1 MISASRRI
9 SVAVSLFLCSLSSI
23 LSAPPAAAQANVQGQ
38 WQTLV
43 TLAPINPVHLA
54 LMRNG
59 KILFATGSGNDKTV
73 TFFQGGV
80 WDPAT
85 DTMTTQPLTWDM
97 FCNGMAVLPDGRPF
111 IMGGTIN
118 YQPFQGAN
126 RTSAFDP
133 VTGNFVDLQ
142 SMAHG
147 RWYPTSTVLGDGRVM
162 VFSGLTEG
170 GGTNVAVEI
179 YKVGAGWSPQYM
191 ASFTP
196 PLYPRLH
203 VLPNGKVFMSG
214 SNPQSWT
221 FDPSNQSWTSGPT
234 TNYGNTRTYGS
245 SVLLPLTPANGYTPK
260 VLILGGASPSTATT
274 ELIDLSA
281 ANPKWVNGPSMVQPR
296 IEMNATILPNGK
308 ILTSG
313 GSQIDEDG
321 TTASLKAELYDPTVG
336 TVGAFTSAGSNTY
349 PRLYHS
355 NTILLPDAT
364 VFMAGSNPHQG
375 TYDPHM
381 EIYSPPYL
389 FNANGT
395 LATRPTISSVTPG
408 VLGYNSA
415 FQIQTPDAANIT
427 SAVLIRAG
435 AVTHSFDMDQR
446 LVGLSFA
453 AGSGVLNA
461 TTPPNSN
468 IAPPG
473 YYLLFILNSSGVPSV
488 AQFVQ
493 LSLTPTDLP
502 PTGTIV
508 TPASNVAIGPG
519 QSVSF
524 SGTGFS
530 PSGTIAA
537 YNWVFPGGSPSSSSS
552 QNPGSVSFA
561 NPGTYMASLTVTDN
575 LGLTDPSP
583 ATRTITVT
591 PDFSLTFSPATQTVV
606 AGNST
611 SYTVNVVPGPNFTG
625 SVSFSAS
632 GLPSGASASFNPATV
647 TTSGSTTMTV
657 TTSASTP
664 VANSNLTVT
673 GTSASLSHSVTPVLS
688 VIVSADTIPPTAPT
702 NLTATAA
709 SNLQINLAW
718 TAATDNVGVTGNRV
732 ERCQGAGCTNF
743 GQIAILGAVTT
754 YSDTTLQP
762 STSYSYRIRAND
774 AAGNI
779 GPYSNVA
786 SATTPVAPPPP
797 IKFVQQVAMTAG
809 SGVNRA
815 SQIFTIPSV
824 AGDLIVVG
832 VKWGDQTISVAS
844 IGDDK
849 GDTYTSASGPTNWSG
864 IAKRAQIF
872 YAKNIIGG
880 GAPITITVT
889 LTGNATSSF
898 QIYQVEYSNA
908 DINAP
913 LDVVSA
919 AIGTATSVSSGAA
932 TTTFPNELIFGFSI
946 ADSVGV
952 NPGPGFTAE
961 STFRGNLVEDMTVS
975 TTGSYAAL
983 GVATGV
989 SNWFMQMATF
999 KAANADTIPPTAPSN
1014 LTALATG
1021 PTQINLSWTAS
1032 TDNVGV
1038 TGYFVQRCSGSGC
1051 TNFAQVASLPGNTT
1065 AYNDISVAP
1074 STTYNYQIVATDAA
1088 GNLSAPS
1095 NPATVTT
1102 PADTTPPTAPTNLA
1116 ATVVG
1121 NTQINLS
1128 WTPSTDNVGVT
1139 NYLIQRCASPG
1150 CSNFAQIGTTGG
1162 PGTTYNDTAA
1172 SASTSY
1178 TYQVIATD
1186 AALNQSLPS
1195 NAVTAITTGP
1205 PAAPSALTAGA
1216 ASATQIN
1223 LSWTNNAINQT
1234 GFKVERSPD
1243 NVTFAQIGTAGAGT
1257 TTYSNP
1263 NLAPK
1268 TLCYYRVRATNASGD
1283 SGYSNVSSATTL
1295 ADTTPPT
1302 APSNLTA
1309 TAASSTQ
1316 INLTWTAST
1325 DNVGVTGYLIQRCQ
1339 GAGCT
1344 TFAQIAAPA
1353 GTGTT
1358 YIDTGLSP
1366 SMSYSYQIIATD
1378 AAGNLSLPSNV
1389 GTATTLAGPPSAPSA
1404 LTATAASATQINL
1417 SWTNNATNQS
1427 GFKVERSPDN
1437 VTFTQIGTTG
1447 ATTTTYSDSPLAP
1460 LTIYYYRVRATNG
1473 SGDSAYSN
1481 VANATTL
1488 ADTTP
1493 PTAPSN
1499 LAATAP
1505 SSTQINLSW
1514 TASTDNVGVTGYKIQ
1529 RCQGSGCTTFAQI
1542 AAPPGTGTT
1551 FNDTGLTPLTSY
1563 SYQII
1568 ATDAAGNLSS
1578 PSNIASATTLAG
1590 APAAPSGLV
1599 ATAASPTQINLSW
1612 TNNATNQ
1619 TGSKVER
1626 SPDGVTFAQIG
1637 TTPGATTTYSDPT
1650 VLPLTIYYYRVRATN
1665 AVGDSA
1671 YSNISNATTPAD
1683 TTPPTAPTNLTATAT
1698 SSAQINL
1705 SWTASTDNV
1714 GVTQY
1719 QIQRCQGAGCN
1730 SFAQVGASATP
1741 SFPDT
1746 GLLASTS
1753 YSYQVRALDA
1763 ANNASAFSN
1772 VATTVTPSAA
1782 PPPPVI
1788 LVQHTETSA
1797 LAGASAISQTFPA
1810 AGVSGNLIIVSV
1822 KWGNQA
1828 LSVSSVSDNKGN
1840 IYTSAVGPTN
1850 WNGTLKSAQTFYAKN
1865 ITGGGAPIT
1874 ITVTLTGNPT
1884 SSLHLYQFEYTN
1896 IDPANPIDTTC
1907 AAAGVGTAISCGPV
1921 TTNFAN
1927 DLLYAVAFN
1936 DSAVTNAGAGFT
1948 TLSTW
1953 HSNLVESM
1961 QTTAAGAYTGTA
1973 SNTSSTSWFMQLL
1986 AIKCHP

>member
-1 MISASRRI
+1 MCPRTFIALLENNWPKGLSMTSASRCQSAAI
-9 SVAVSLFLCSLSSI
+9 TILICALFGGLL
-23 LSAPPAAAQANVQGQ
+23 APSAAAQANVTGQ
-38 WQTLV
+38 WQTLT
-43 TLAPINPVHLA
+43 TLAPINPVHLS
-54 LMRNG
+54 LMHNG

-80 WDPAT
+80 WDPQT
-85 DTMTTQPLTWDM
+85 DTMTTQPLTWDL
-97 FCNGMAVLPDGRPF
+97 FCNGMVVLPDGRPF

-118 YQPFQGAN
+118 YQPFQGSN

-133 VTGNFVDLQ
+133 ATGNFVDLQ

-162 VFSGLTEG
+162 VFSGLSET
-170 GGTNVAVEI
+170 GGTNTAVEI
-179 YKVGAGWSPQYM
+179 YKVGSGWSSQFI

-196 PLYPRLH
+196 SLYPRMHL
-203 VLPNGKVFMSG
+203 LPNGKVFMSG
-214 SNPQSWT
+214 STAQSWT
-221 FDPSNQSWTSGPT
+221 FDPSNQTWTPGPT
-234 TNYGNTRTYGS
+234 TNYGNMRTYGS
-245 SVLLPLTPANGYTPK
+245 SVLLPLTPANGYAPK
-260 VLILGGASPSTATT
+260 ILILGGASPSTPTT

-281 ANPKWVNGPSMVQPR
+281 ASPKWVNGPNMVQPR
-296 IEMNATILPNGK
+296 IEMNATMLPNGK

-336 TVGAFTSAGSNTY
+336 TIGAFTSAGSNTY

-389 FNANGT
+389 FNSNGT
-395 LATRPTISSVTPG
+395 LATRPAITNVTPG
-408 VLGYNSA
+408 VIGYNSA
-415 FQIQTPDAANIT
+415 FQVQTPDAANIT
-427 SAVLIRAG
+427 SAVLIRPG
-435 AVTHSFDMDQR
+435 SVTHSFDMDQR
-446 LVGLSFA
+446 LVGLVFT
-453 AGSGVLNA
+453 AGSGVLNL
-461 TTPPNSN
+461 TSPPNSN

-493 LSLTPTDLP
+493 LSLTPTDQAP
-502 PTGTIV
+502 SGTI
-508 TPASNVAIGPG
+508 TAPPSNVSVGPG

-524 SGTGFS
+524 SGTGS
-530 PSGTIAA
+530 DPDGTIAS
-537 YNWVFPGGSPSSSSS
+537 YNWVFPGGNPRSSSS

-561 NPGTYMASLTVTDN
+561 NPGTFTASLTVTDN

-611 SYTVNVVPGPNFTG
+611 SYTINVVPGPNFTG

-657 TTSASTP
+657 STSASTP
-664 VANSNLTVT
+664 TGNSNLTVT
-673 GTSASLSHSVTPVLS
+673 GTSGSLSHSVTPVLS
-688 VIVSADTIPPTAPT
+688 VIVSADTTPPSAPT
-702 NLTATAA
+702 NLTAAAA
-709 SNLQINLAW
+709 SNLQINLSW

-732 ERCQGAGCTNF
+732 ERCQGAGCTTF
-743 GQIAILGAVTT
+743 GQIANLGAATS
-754 YSDTTLQP
+754 YSDTSLQP

-797 IKFVQQVAMTAG
+797 VKFVQQVAMTAG
-809 SGVNRA
+809 TGVSTA

-824 AGDLIVVG
+824 TSDLIVVG

-849 GDTYTSASGPTNWSG
+849 GNGYNSAVGPTNWSG
-864 IAKRAQIF
+864 TAKRAQIF

-898 QIYQVEYSNA
+898 QIYQVEYANA
-908 DINAP
+908 DVNAP

-919 AIGTATSVSSGAA
+919 AIGTATSVSSGTA
-932 TTTFPNELIFGFSI
+932 TTKFPNELVFGFSI

-983 GVATGV
+983 GTATGI
-989 SNWFMQMATF
+989 SNWFMQMATL
-999 KAANADTIPPTAPSN
+999 KAANADTIPPTAPSS

-1021 PTQINLSWTAS
+1021 PTQVNLSWTAS

-1051 TNFAQVASLPGNTT
+1051 TNFSQVASLPGNTT
-1065 AYNDISVAP
+1065 AYNDTSVAP
-1074 STTYNYQIVATDAA
+1074 STTYNYQIVATDAS
-1088 GNLSAPS
+1088 GNPSLPS
-1095 NPATVTT
+1095 NPASATT
-1102 PADTTPPTAPTNLA
+1102 LADTQAPTAPSNLA
-1116 ATVVG
+1116 AAVVS
-1121 NTQINLS
+1121 NTQINLT
-1128 WTPSTDNVGVT
+1128 WTASTDNVGVT
-1139 NYLIQRCASPG
+1139 NYLIQRCATPA

-1162 PGTTYNDTAA
+1162 PGTAYSDTTV

-1195 NAVTAITTGP
+1195 NTATAITTGP
-1205 PAAPSALTAGA
+1205 PAAPSLLTATA

-1223 LSWTNNAINQT
+1223 LAWTNNAINQT

-1243 NVTFAQIGTAGAGT
+1243 NVTFAQIGTAGASA
-1257 TTYSNP
+1257 TTYSDP
-1263 NLAPK
+1263 NLLPQ
-1268 TLCYYRVRATNASGD
+1268 TLYYYRVRATNASGD
-1283 SGYSNVSSATTL
+1283 SAYSNVSSATTL

-1302 APSNLTA
+1302 APSGLTA

-1316 INLTWTAST
+1316 INLSWTAST
-1325 DNVGVTGYLIQRCQ
+1325 DNVAVTGYQIQRCQ
-1339 GAGCT
+1339 GTGCNA
-1344 TFAQIAAPA
+1344 FAQIAAPA

-1358 YIDTGLSP
+1358 YVDTGLSP
-1366 SMSYSYQIIATD
+1366 SVSYSYQVIATD
-1378 AAGNLSLPSNV
+1378 AAGNPSSPSNISS
-1389 GTATTLAGPPSAPSA
+1389 ATTLAGPPAAPSG
-1404 LTATAASATQINL
+1404 LLATAAGATQINL
-1417 SWTNNATNQS
+1417 SWTNNATNQT
-1427 GFKVERSPDN
+1427 GFKVERSPDG

-1460 LTIYYYRVRATNG
+1460 MTLYYYRVRATNG
-1473 SGDSAYSN
+1473 AGDSAYTN

-1499 LAATAP
+1499 VTATAT
-1505 SSTQINLSW
+1505 SSTQINLAW
-1514 TASTDNVGVTGYKIQ
+1514 TAS
-1529 RCQGSGCTTFAQI
+1529 S
-1542 AAPPGTGTT
+1542 
-1551 FNDTGLTPLTSY
+1551 
-1563 SYQII
+1563 
-1568 ATDAAGNLSS
+1568 
-1578 PSNIASATTLAG
+1578 
-1590 APAAPSGLV
+1590 
-1599 ATAASPTQINLSW
+1599 
-1612 TNNATNQ
+1612 
-1619 TGSKVER
+1619 
-1626 SPDGVTFAQIG
+1626 
-1637 TTPGATTTYSDPT
+1637 
-1650 VLPLTIYYYRVRATN
+1650 
-1665 AVGDSA
+1665 
-1671 YSNISNATTPAD
+1671 
-1683 TTPPTAPTNLTATAT
+1683 
-1698 SSAQINL
+1698 
-1705 SWTASTDNV
+1705 DNV

-1730 SFAQVGASATP
+1730 SFAQVGTSTTTN
-1741 SFPDT
+1741 FPDT

-1763 ANNASAFSN
+1763 ANNPSGFSN
-1772 VATTVTPSAA
+1772 IATATTQAAA
-1782 PPPPVI
+1782 PPPPVT
-1788 LVQHTETSA
+1788 LVQHIETSV
-1797 LAGASAISQTFPA
+1797 LAGTSTLSQTFPA
-1810 AGVSGNLIIVSV
+1810 ASVSGNLIVVSV

-1828 LSVSSVSDNKGN
+1828 LSVSSVADNKGN
-1840 IYTSAVGPTN
+1840 AYTPLIGPTN

-1865 ITGGGAPIT
+1865 IVGGGAPIT
-1874 ITVTLTGNPT
+1874 ITVTLSGNST
-1884 SSLHLYQFEYTN
+1884 SSFHLYQFEYTN
-1896 IDPANPIDTTC
+1896 VDPTNPIDTTC
-1907 AAAGVGTAISCGPV
+1907 AAAGVGTALSCGPM

-1927 DLLYAVAFN
+1927 DLLHVVAFN

-1948 TLSTW
+1948 TISTY
-1953 HSNLVESM
+1953 HSNLVESV
-1961 QTTAAGAYTGTA
+1961 QTAAAGSYTGTA
-1973 SNTSSTSWFMQLL
+1973 TNSASTSWFMHLL
-1986 AIKCHP
+1986 AIKRHP

>member
-1 MISASRRI
+1 MTSASKCLTVV
-9 SVAVSLFLCSLSSI
+9 VALFVCSLSSI
-23 LSAPPAAAQANVQGQ
+23 LSAPPAAGQANVTGQ

-43 TLAPINPVHLA
+43 TQAPINPVHIA
-54 LMRNG
+54 LMHNG
-59 KILFATGSGNDKTV
+59 KILVVSGSGNDKTV
-73 TFFQGGV
+73 TFFQAGV
-80 WDPAT
+80 FDPVT

-97 FCNGMAVLPDGRPF
+97 FCDGMVVLPDGRPM

-118 YQPFQGAN
+118 YQPFQGSN
-126 RTSAFDP
+126 RASIYDP
-133 VTGNFVDLQ
+133 ATGNFVDVQ
-142 SMAHG
+142 TMAHG
-147 RWYPTSTVLGDGRVM
+147 RWYPTATVLGDGRVM
-162 VFSGLTEG
+162 IYSGLTESAA
-170 GGTNVAVEI
+170 TNNAVEI
-179 YKVGAGWSPQYM
+179 YKVGVGWSGQTFSP
-191 ASFTP
+191 FTP
-196 PLYPRLH
+196 PLYPRMHL
-203 VLPNGKVFMSG
+203 LPNGKVFFSG
-214 SNPQSWT
+214 STAQSWT
-221 FDPSNQSWTSGPT
+221 FDPSNQSWTAGPT

-245 SVLLPLTPANGYTPK
+245 SVLLPLTPANGYKPR
-260 VLILGGASPSTATT
+260 VLILGGGSPATATT
-274 ELIDLSA
+274 EVIDLSLN
-281 ANPKWVNGPSMVQPR
+281 NPTWVNGPSMVQPR

-308 ILTSG
+308 VLTSG

-336 TVGAFTSAGSNTY
+336 TTGAFSSAGSNTF

-364 VFMAGSNPHQG
+364 VLMTGSNPHQG
-375 TYDPHM
+375 TYDPHL
-381 EIYSPPYL
+381 EVYSPPYL
-389 FNANGT
+389 FNSNGG
-395 LATRPTISSVTPG
+395 LATRPAITAVTPG

-427 SAVLIRAG
+427 SAVLIKAG
-435 AVTHSFDMDQR
+435 AVTHAFDMDQR
-446 LVGLSFA
+446 LVGLSFTI
-453 AGSGVLNA
+453 GSGVLNT

-524 SGTGFS
+524 SGSGND
-530 PSGTIAA
+530 PDGTIAS
-537 YNWVFPGGSPSSSSS
+537 YNWVFPGGNPNSSSS

-561 NPGTYMASLTVTDN
+561 NPGTYIASLTVTDN

-591 PDFSLTFSPATQTVV
+591 PDFSLTFSPSTQTVV

-657 TTSASTP
+657 TTSISTP
-664 VANSNLTVT
+664 IGNSNLTVT
-673 GTSASLSHSVTPVLS
+673 GSSGSLSHSITPVLS
-688 VIVSADTIPPTAPT
+688 VIVSGDTVAPTAPT

-709 SNLQINLAW
+709 PNLQINLAW
-718 TAATDNVGVTGNRV
+718 TAATDNVGVTGNKV

-743 GQIAILGAVTT
+743 GQIAVLGAVTT
-754 YSDTTLQP
+754 YSDTNLQP
-762 STSYSYRIRAND
+762 STPYSYRIRAND

-797 IKFVQQVAMTAG
+797 IKLVQQVAMTAG
-809 SGVNRA
+809 SGVNKA

-832 VKWGDQTISVAS
+832 VKWGDQTLSVAS
-844 IGDDK
+844 ISDDK
-849 GDTYTSASGPTNWSG
+849 NNAYTSAIGPTNWSG
-864 IAKRAQIF
+864 TAKRAQIF

-889 LTGNATSSF
+889 LTGVATSSLH
-898 QIYQVEYSNA
+898 IYQLEYSNA

-919 AIGTATSVSSGAA
+919 AIGTATSVSSGTA

-946 ADSVGV
+946 ADSVGI

-983 GVATGV
+983 GTATGV

-999 KAANADTIPPTAPSN
+999 KAANADTIAPTAPSS

-1021 PTQINLSWTAS
+1021 PTQVNLSWTAS

-1065 AYNDISVAP
+1065 SYNDTSVSP

-1088 GNLSAPS
+1088 SNLSSPS
-1095 NPATVTT
+1095 NSANATTQ
-1102 PADTTPPTAPTNLA
+1102 ADTTPPTAPTNLA
-1116 ATVVG
+1116 ATVVS
-1121 NTQINLS
+1121 NTQINLT
-1128 WTPSTDNVGVT
+1128 WTASTDNVGVT
-1139 NYLIQRCASPG
+1139 NYLVQRCAAPG
-1150 CSNFAQIGTTGG
+1150 CSNFAQIGATGG
-1162 PGTTYNDTAA
+1162 PGTTYNDTSA

-1186 AALNQSLPS
+1186 AANNPSLPS
-1195 NAVTAITTGP
+1195 NISTAITTGP
-1205 PAAPSALTAGA
+1205 PAAPSNLTATA

-1243 NVTFAQIGTAGAGT
+1243 NITFTQIGTSGASA
-1257 TTYSNP
+1257 TTYSDP

-1268 TLCYYRVRATNASGD
+1268 TLYYYRLRATNASGD
-1283 SGYSNVSSATTL
+1283 SGYSNTASATTL
-1295 ADTTPPT
+1295 ADTTPPS
-1302 APSNLTA
+1302 APSGLTA

-1316 INLTWTAST
+1316 INLSWTAST
-1325 DNVGVTGYLIQRCQ
+1325 DNVAVTGYQIQRCQ

-1358 YIDTGLSP
+1358 YIDTGLTP
-1366 SMSYSYQIIATD
+1366 STSYSYQIIATD
-1378 AAGNLSLPSNV
+1378 AAGNPSLPSNA
-1389 GTATTLAGPPSAPSA
+1389 GTATTLAGPPAAPSG

-1437 VTFTQIGTTG
+1437 VTFAQIGTTG
-1447 ATTTTYSDSPLAP
+1447 ATTTVYSDNPLAAVT
-1460 LTIYYYRVRATNG
+1460 LYYYRVRATNG
-1473 SGDSAYSN
+1473 SGDSGYSN
-1481 VANATTL
+1481 VASATTL
-1488 ADTTP
+1488 ADTTS
-1493 PTAPSN
+1493 PTAPTN
-1499 LAATAP
+1499 LSASAT
-1505 SSTQINLSW
+1505 SSTQINL
-1514 TASTDNVGVTGYKIQ
+1514 A
-1529 RCQGSGCTTFAQI
+1529 
-1542 AAPPGTGTT
+1542 
-1551 FNDTGLTPLTSY
+1551 
-1563 SYQII
+1563 
-1568 ATDAAGNLSS
+1568 
-1578 PSNIASATTLAG
+1578 
-1590 APAAPSGLV
+1590 
-1599 ATAASPTQINLSW
+1599 
-1612 TNNATNQ
+1612 
-1619 TGSKVER
+1619 
-1626 SPDGVTFAQIG
+1626 
-1637 TTPGATTTYSDPT
+1637 
-1650 VLPLTIYYYRVRATN
+1650 
-1665 AVGDSA
+1665 
-1671 YSNISNATTPAD
+1671 
-1683 TTPPTAPTNLTATAT
+1683 
-1698 SSAQINL
+1698 
-1705 SWTASTDNV
+1705 WTASTDNV

-1719 QIQRCQGAGCN
+1719 QIQRCQGAGCTT
-1730 SFAQVGASATP
+1730 FAQVGTSTST

-1746 GLLASTS
+1746 GLLAATS

-1763 ANNASAFSN
+1763 ANNLSTFSN
-1772 VATTVTPSAA
+1772 IATAVTQSAA
-1782 PPPPVI
+1782 PPPPVT
-1788 LVQHTETSA
+1788 LVQHAETSV
-1797 LAGASAISQTFPA
+1797 LSGTSTISQTFPA
-1810 AGVSGNLIIVSV
+1810 ASVSGDLIVVTV

-1828 LSVSSVSDNKGN
+1828 LTVSSIADNKGN
-1840 IYTSAVGPTN
+1840 VYTPALGPTN

-1865 ITGGGAPIT
+1865 AVGGGTPIT
-1874 ITVTLTGNPT
+1874 ITVTLTGNST
-1884 SSLHLYQFEYTN
+1884 SSFHLYQLEYANVDTTN
-1896 IDPANPIDTTC
+1896 SVDTTC
-1907 AAAGVGTAISCGPV
+1907 AAIGTGISLTCGPIS
-1921 TTNFAN
+1921 TTAAN
-1927 DLLYAVAFN
+1927 DLLLVVAFN
-1936 DSAVTNAGAGFT
+1936 DSAVTNAGSGFT
-1948 TLSTW
+1948 TISTY
-1953 HSNLVESM
+1953 HSNLVESL
-1961 QTTAAGAYTGTA
+1961 QTAAAGSYTATA
-1973 SNTSSTSWFMQLL
+1973 TNTAVTDWFMHVL
-1986 AIKCHP
+1986 AIKRHP

>member
-1 MISASRRI
+1 MNPASSRLL
-9 SVAVSLFLCSLSSI
+9 VALALLTCSLSAV
-23 LSAPPAAAQANVQGQ
+23 LLAPPAMGQANVQGQ

-54 LMRNG
+54 LMHNG

-80 WDPAT
+80 FDPVA
-85 DTMTTQPLTWDM
+85 DTMTTQPLTWDL
-97 FCNGMAVLPDGRPF
+97 FCNGMVVLPDGRPF

-118 YQPFQGAN
+118 YNPFQGSN
-126 RTSAFDP
+126 RTTAFDP
-133 VTGNFVDLQ
+133 ATGNFVDLQ

-147 RWYPTSTVLGDGRVM
+147 RWYPTSTLLPDGRVM
-162 VFSGLTEG
+162 VFSGLSEA
-170 GGTNVAVEI
+170 GGTNTAVEL
-179 YKVGAGWSPQYM
+179 YKVGLGWSQQYI
-191 ASFTP
+191 APFTP
-196 PLYPRLH
+196 PLYPRMH
-203 VLPNGKVFMSG
+203 VLPNGKVFFSG
-214 SNPQSWT
+214 STAQSWT
-221 FDPSNQSWTSGPT
+221 FDPSNQSWTAGPT
-234 TNYGNTRTYGS
+234 TNYGSTRTYGS

-281 ANPKWVNGPSMVQPR
+281 ASPKWVYGPSMIQPR

-321 TTASLKAELYDPTVG
+321 TTASLKAELYDATVG
-336 TVGAFTSAGSNTY
+336 ATGAFTSAGSNTY

-364 VFMAGSNPHQG
+364 VLMAGSNPHQG

-389 FNANGT
+389 FNSNGT
-395 LATRPTISSVTPG
+395 LATRPAITSVTPG
-408 VLGYNSA
+408 VIGYNSA
-415 FQIQTPDAANIT
+415 FQVQTPDAANI
-427 SAVLIRAG
+427 SSVVLIRAG

-446 LVGLSFA
+446 LVGLAFT
-453 AGSGVLNA
+453 AGSGVLNL
-461 TTPPNSN
+461 TSPPNSN

-493 LSLTPTDLP
+493 LLATPTDLA

-519 QSVSF
+519 QSISF
-524 SGTGFS
+524 SGTGS
-530 PSGTIAA
+530 DPDGTVAA

-561 NPGTYMASLTVTDN
+561 NPGTYIASLTVTDN

-611 SYTVNVVPGPNFTG
+611 SYTINVVPGPNFTG
-625 SVSFSAS
+625 SVNFSAS
-632 GLPSGASASFNPATV
+632 GYPSGASASFNPVTV

-657 TTSASTP
+657 STSAGTP
-664 VANSNLTVT
+664 VGNFSLIVT
-673 GTSASLSHSVTPVLS
+673 GTSAALSHSGNPVLS

-702 NLTATAA
+702 NLTATAS
-709 SNLQINLAW
+709 SNLQINLSW

-732 ERCQGAGCTNF
+732 ERCQGVGCSNF
-743 GQIAILGAVTT
+743 GQITTLGAVTS
-754 YSDTTLQP
+754 YSDTSLQP

-779 GPYSNVA
+779 GPYANVT
-786 SATTPVAPPPP
+786 SATTPAAPPLP
-797 IKFVQQVAMTAG
+797 IKFVQQVALTAG
-809 SGVNRA
+809 SGISTA
-815 SQIFTIPSV
+815 SQTFTIPSV
-824 AGDLIVVG
+824 SGDLIVVA
-832 VKWGDQTISVAS
+832 VKWGDQALSVAS

-849 GDTYTSASGPTNWSG
+849 GNTYTSAVGPTNWSG
-864 IAKRAQIF
+864 TAKRAQIF

-889 LTGNATSSF
+889 LTGIATSSF
-898 QIYQVEYSNA
+898 YIYQLEYSNA

-919 AIGTATSVSSGAA
+919 AIGTATSVSSGSA
-932 TTTFPNELIFGFSI
+932 TTNFPNELIFGFSI
-946 ADSVGV
+946 ADSVGI

-961 STFRGNLVEDMTVS
+961 STFRGNLVEDVTVS
-975 TTGSYAAL
+975 TTGSYSAL
-983 GVATGV
+983 GTATGV

-999 KAANADTIPPTAPSN
+999 KAANADTIPPTAPSG

-1021 PTQINLSWTAS
+1021 PTQVNLSWTAS

-1065 AYNDISVAP
+1065 TYTDISLAP
-1074 STTYNYQIVATDAA
+1074 STTYTYQIVATDAA
-1088 GNLSAPS
+1088 SNLSLPS
-1095 NPATVTT
+1095 SPAGATT
-1102 PADTTPPTAPTNLA
+1102 QADTTPPTAPTNLA

-1128 WTPSTDNVGVT
+1128 WTASTDNVGVT
-1139 NYLIQRCASPG
+1139 NYLIQRCATPG
-1150 CSNFAQIGTTGG
+1150 CSNFAQIGTTSG
-1162 PGTTYNDTAA
+1162 PGTAYNNAAA

-1186 AALNQSLPS
+1186 AAGNLSLPS
-1195 NAVTAITTGP
+1195 NTATAVTTGP
-1205 PAAPSALTAGA
+1205 PAAPSTLTATA

-1234 GFKVERSPD
+1234 GIKVERSLD
-1243 NVTFAQIGTAGAGT
+1243 NVTFTQIGTAGAGAI
-1257 TTYSNP
+1257 TYSDP
-1263 NLAPK
+1263 NLAPT
-1268 TLCYYRVRATNASGD
+1268 TLYYYRVRATNASGD
-1283 SGYSNVSSATTL
+1283 SGYTNVSSATTA

-1309 TAASSTQ
+1309 TATSSTQ
-1316 INLTWTAST
+1316 INLSWTAST

-1339 GAGCT
+1339 GASCV

-1353 GTGTT
+1353 GTGTA
-1358 YIDTGLSP
+1358 YIDTGISP
-1366 SMSYSYQIIATD
+1366 STSYSYEIIATD
-1378 AAGNLSLPSNV
+1378 AAGNLSSPSNV
-1389 GTATTLAGPPSAPSA
+1389 GTALTLAGPPAAPSA
-1404 LTATAASATQINL
+1404 LTGTAASATQINL
-1417 SWTNNATNQS
+1417 SWTNNATNQT
-1427 GFKVERSPDN
+1427 GCKIERSSDG
-1437 VTFTQIGTTG
+1437 VIFTQIGTTA
-1447 ATTTTYSDSPLAP
+1447 ATVTTYSDNPLAP
-1460 LTIYYYRVRATNG
+1460 LTAYYYRVRATNG
-1473 SGDSAYSN
+1473 AGDSTYSN
-1481 VANATTL
+1481 VANVTTPT
-1488 ADTTP
+1488 DTT
-1493 PTAPSN
+1493 S
-1499 LAATAP
+1499 
-1505 SSTQINLSW
+1505 
-1514 TASTDNVGVTGYKIQ
+1514 
-1529 RCQGSGCTTFAQI
+1529 
-1542 AAPPGTGTT
+1542 
-1551 FNDTGLTPLTSY
+1551 
-1563 SYQII
+1563 
-1568 ATDAAGNLSS
+1568 
-1578 PSNIASATTLAG
+1578 
-1590 APAAPSGLV
+1590 
-1599 ATAASPTQINLSW
+1599 
-1612 TNNATNQ
+1612 
-1619 TGSKVER
+1619 
-1626 SPDGVTFAQIG
+1626 
-1637 TTPGATTTYSDPT
+1637 
-1650 VLPLTIYYYRVRATN
+1650 
-1665 AVGDSA
+1665 
-1671 YSNISNATTPAD
+1671 
-1683 TTPPTAPTNLTATAT
+1683 PTAPTNLTATAT
-1698 SSAQINL
+1698 SSTQINL
-1705 SWTASTDNV
+1705 SWTAAIDNV
-1714 GVTQY
+1714 GVTGY
-1719 QIQRCQGAGCN
+1719 QIQRCQGAGCA
-1730 SFAQVGASATP
+1730 SFAQVGTSTTP
-1741 SFPDT
+1741 SFADT
-1746 GLLASTS
+1746 GLLFATS

-1763 ANNASAFSN
+1763 ANNASTFSN
-1772 VATTVTPSAA
+1772 IATTVTQSAA
-1782 PPPPVI
+1782 PPPPVT

-1797 LAGASAISQTFPA
+1797 LSGTNTISQTFSA

-1840 IYTSAVGPTN
+1840 VYTTAVGPTN
-1850 WNGTLKSAQTFYAKN
+1850 WSGTLKSAQTFYAKN
-1865 ITGGGAPIT
+1865 ILGGGAPIT
-1874 ITVTLTGNPT
+1874 ITVTLTGNSN
-1884 SSLHLYQFEYTN
+1884 SSFHLYQSEYTN

-1921 TTNFAN
+1921 TTNFAS

-1948 TLSTW
+1948 TLSTY
-1953 HSNLVESM
+1953 HSNLVEAM
-1961 QTTAAGAYTGTA
+1961 QTTAAGSYTGTA
-1973 SNTSSTSWFMQLL
+1973 SNTLSTSWFMHLL
-1986 AIKCHP
+1986 AIKRTP

>member
-1 MISASRRI
+1 MNAASRCL
-9 SVAVSLFLCSLSSI
+9 SLAAAFFLCSLSSV
-23 LSAPPAAAQANVQGQ
+23 LSAPLAMGQANLQGQ
-38 WQTLV
+38 WQTLT
-43 TLAPINPVHLA
+43 TLAPINPIHIA
-54 LMRNG
+54 LMHNG
-59 KILFATGSGNDKTV
+59 KVLVVSGSGNDKTV
-73 TFFQGGV
+73 TFFQAGV

-85 DTMTTQPLTWDM
+85 DTMTTQPVTWDM
-97 FCNGMAVLPDGRPF
+97 FCNGMIVLPDGRPL

-118 YQPFQGAN
+118 YGPFQGSNHA
-126 RTSAFDP
+126 TYYDP
-133 VTGNFVDLQ
+133 ATGTFVDVQ
-142 SMAHG
+142 NMAHG
-147 RWYPTSTVLGDGRVM
+147 RWYPTATVLGDGRVM
-162 VFSGLTEG
+162 VYSGLTETG
-170 GGTNVAVEI
+170 ATNNAIEF
-179 YKVGAGWSPQYM
+179 YKIGVGWSGQSFSP
-191 ASFTP
+191 FTP
-196 PLYPRLH
+196 SLYPRMNL
-203 VLPNGKVFMSG
+203 LPNGKVFFSG
-214 SNPQSWT
+214 STAQSWT
-221 FDPSNQSWTSGPT
+221 FDPSNQSWTAGPAT
-234 TNYGNTRTYGS
+234 IYGNTRTYGS
-245 SVLLPLTPANGYTPK
+245 SVLLPLTPANGYKPR
-260 VLILGGASPSTATT
+260 VLILGGGSPATATT
-274 ELIDLSA
+274 ELIDLSVS
-281 ANPKWVNGPSMVQPR
+281 NPAWVYGPSMVQSR
-296 IEMNATILPNGK
+296 IEMNATILPNGR

-321 TTASLKAELYDPTVG
+321 TTASLKAEIYDPTAG
-336 TVGAFTSAGSNTY
+336 TTGAFTSAGSNTY

-364 VFMAGSNPHQG
+364 VLMTGSNPHQG

-381 EIYSPPYL
+381 EVYSPPYL
-389 FNANGT
+389 FNSNGT
-395 LATRPTISSVTPG
+395 LATRPTITGVTPG

-427 SAVLIRAG
+427 SAVLIKAG
-435 AVTHSFDMDQR
+435 AVTHAFDMDQR
-446 LVGLSFA
+446 LVGLSFT
-453 AGSGVLNA
+453 AGSGVLN
-461 TTPPNSN
+461 TTPPPNSN

-502 PTGTIV
+502 PTGTIIA
-508 TPASNVAIGPG
+508 PASNVSIGPG

-524 SGTGFS
+524 SGTGS
-530 PSGTIAA
+530 DPDGTIAS
-537 YNWVFPGGSPSSSSS
+537 YNWVFPGGNPSSSSS

-561 NPGTYMASLTVTDN
+561 NAGTYIASLTVTDN
-575 LGLTDPSP
+575 VGLADPSP
-583 ATRTITVT
+583 ATRIITVT
-591 PDFSLTFSPATQTVV
+591 PDFSLTFSPSTQSVV

-611 SYTVNVVPGPNFTG
+611 TYTVNVVPGPNFTG

-632 GLPSGASASFNPATV
+632 GLPSGASASFSPATV
-647 TTSGSTTMTV
+647 TTSGLTTMTV

-664 VANSNLTVT
+664 VGNSNLTAT
-673 GTSASLSHSVTPVLS
+673 GTSGALHHSVTPVLS
-688 VIVSADTIPPTAPT
+688 VIVSGDTIPPTAPT

-709 SNLQINLAW
+709 PNLQINLAW

-743 GQIAILGAVTT
+743 GQIAVLGAVTS
-754 YSDTTLQP
+754 YSDTNLQP
-762 STSYSYRIRAND
+762 LTSYSYRVRAND

-786 SATTPVAPPPP
+786 SASTPAAPPPP

-809 SGVNRA
+809 TGVSTA
-815 SQIFTIPSV
+815 SQVFTIPSV

-849 GDTYTSASGPTNWSG
+849 GNTYTSAVGPTNWSG
-864 IAKRAQIF
+864 TAKRAQIF

-898 QIYQVEYSNA
+898 QIYQLEYSNA
-908 DINAP
+908 DVNAP

-932 TTTFPNELIFGFSI
+932 ATNLPNELIFGFSI

-952 NPGPGFTAE
+952 NPVPGFTAE

-975 TTGSYAAL
+975 TKGSYAAL
-983 GVATGV
+983 ATATGV

-999 KAANADTIPPTAPSN
+999 KAASVNTTPPTAPSN

-1032 TDNVGV
+1032 TDVVGV

-1065 AYNDISVAP
+1065 SYSDTSLGP

-1088 GNLSAPS
+1088 GNLSSPS
-1095 NPATVTT
+1095 DPASATT
-1102 PADTTPPTAPTNLA
+1102 QADTTPPTPPTNLGA
-1116 ATVVG
+1116 SVVS

-1128 WTPSTDNVGVT
+1128 WTASTDNVGVT

-1162 PGTTYNDTAA
+1162 PGTTYSDATVSA
-1172 SASTSY
+1172 SASY

-1186 AALNQSLPS
+1186 AAGNQSLPS
-1195 NAVTAITTGP
+1195 NAATAMTTGP
-1205 PAAPSALTAGA
+1205 PADPSNLTATA

-1223 LSWTNNAINQT
+1223 LAWTNNAINQT

-1243 NVTFAQIGTAGAGT
+1243 GVTFAPIGTAVASA
-1257 TTYSNP
+1257 TTYSDP

-1268 TLCYYRVRATNASGD
+1268 TLYYYRIRATNASGD
-1283 SGYSNVSSATTL
+1283 SGYTNVASATTL

-1309 TAASSTQ
+1309 SAASSTQ
-1316 INLTWTAST
+1316 INLSWTAST
-1325 DNVGVTGYLIQRCQ
+1325 DNVGVTVYLIQRCQ
-1339 GAGCT
+1339 GAGCA
-1344 TFAQIAAPA
+1344 TFAQIAAPP

-1358 YIDTGLSP
+1358 YVDTGLSP
-1366 SMSYSYQIIATD
+1366 STSYSYEIIATD
-1378 AAGNLSLPSNV
+1378 AAGNLSQPSNV
-1389 GTATTLAGPPSAPSA
+1389 GTTTTLAGPPAAPSA

-1417 SWTNNATNQS
+1417 SWTNNATNQT

-1460 LTIYYYRVRATNG
+1460 LTTYYYRVRATNG
-1473 SGDSAYSN
+1473 AGDSAYSN

-1493 PTAPSN
+1493 PTAPS
-1499 LAATAP
+1499 
-1505 SSTQINLSW
+1505 S
-1514 TASTDNVGVTGYKIQ
+1514 
-1529 RCQGSGCTTFAQI
+1529 
-1542 AAPPGTGTT
+1542 
-1551 FNDTGLTPLTSY
+1551 
-1563 SYQII
+1563 
-1568 ATDAAGNLSS
+1568 
-1578 PSNIASATTLAG
+1578 
-1590 APAAPSGLV
+1590 
-1599 ATAASPTQINLSW
+1599 
-1612 TNNATNQ
+1612 
-1619 TGSKVER
+1619 
-1626 SPDGVTFAQIG
+1626 
-1637 TTPGATTTYSDPT
+1637 
-1650 VLPLTIYYYRVRATN
+1650 
-1665 AVGDSA
+1665 
-1671 YSNISNATTPAD
+1671 
-1683 TTPPTAPTNLTATAT
+1683 LTATAT
-1698 SSAQINL
+1698 SSTQINL

-1730 SFAQVGASATP
+1730 SFAQVGTSTTT

-1746 GLLASTS
+1746 GLLAATS

-1763 ANNASAFSN
+1763 ANNASGFSN
-1772 VATTVTPSAA
+1772 IATTTTQSAA
-1782 PPPPVI
+1782 PPPPVT
-1788 LVQHTETSA
+1788 LVQHAETSV
-1797 LAGASAISQTFPA
+1797 LSGTNTISQTFPA
-1810 AGVSGNLIIVSV
+1810 ASVSGDLIVVSV

-1828 LSVSSVSDNKGN
+1828 LSVSSVADNNGN
-1840 IYTSAVGPTN
+1840 IYASAIGPTN

-1865 ITGGGAPIT
+1865 IVAGGAPIT
-1874 ITVTLTGNPT
+1874 ITITLTGSST
-1884 SSLHLYQFEYTN
+1884 SSFHLYQFEYTN
-1896 IDPANPIDTTC
+1896 IDPTNPIDTTC
-1907 AAAGVGTAISCGPV
+1907 VAPGVGTTLSCGPV

-1927 DLLYAVAFN
+1927 DLLHVAAFN

-1948 TLSTW
+1948 TLSTY

-1961 QTTAAGAYTGTA
+1961 QTAAAGSYTGTA
-1973 SNTSSTSWFMQLL
+1973 TNTLSTSWFMHLL
-1986 AIKCHP
+1986 AIKRHP